1 MQEIKERPV
10 ITMIPV
16 TSSQIQSI
24 GYDPEHSLTAIQF
37 PPSKKTPHL
46 PGSLYH
52 YENLTDE
59 EFKQLLNAESIGS
72 HFGKHIK
79 PFKDKYPFVKIS

>member
-1 MQEIKERPV
+1 MNQIKERPA

-16 TSSQIQSI
+16 VSSQIQSI
-24 GYDPEHSLTAIQF
+24 GYDPEHNLTAIQF

-46 PGSLYH
+46 QGSLYH
-52 YENLTDE
+52 YENLTAE
-59 EFKQLLNAESIGS
+59 EFDQFLKAESIGS